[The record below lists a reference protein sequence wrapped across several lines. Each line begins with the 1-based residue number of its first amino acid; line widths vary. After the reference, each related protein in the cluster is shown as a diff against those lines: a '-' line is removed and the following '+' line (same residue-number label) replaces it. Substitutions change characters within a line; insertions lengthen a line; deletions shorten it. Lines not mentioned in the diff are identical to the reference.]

1 MLPSRRAVATLAVLV
16 LAGPACRGPASDR
29 PAAARDADI
38 ELARDREVVEA
49 RVPARATLAS
59 LLTAHAVEEALAAQ
73 IVSAVTGSFDPRTL
87 RADQPYRL
95 VRGMDGLV
103 REFVYRIDAD
113 CFLHVRGRGHVG
125 ESEFDVRVVPYEKQI
140 AVVGL
145 SAAIDRVRPSLVAA
159 IVGAG
164 ERVPLAVAL
173 ADIFR
178 GEVDSNHD
186 LQVGD
191 AVEVVFEKQFT
202 DGEFARYGPVLA
214 ATLRNEG
221 RRVRAFRFTPRGG
234 EPAYYDEQ
242 GRSLNRFFLRS
253 PLQFEPRISSGF
265 SYQRRHPVLG
275 FFRAHPAI
283 DYVAPRGAPVVAVAP
298 GVVTK
303 AGWSTG
309 GGRTVMLRHDH
320 GYESS
325 YMHLSE
331 YGRGVRVGARVA
343 QGQVIGCV
351 GATGLAT
358 GAHLDYRLK
367 RDGVYVNPLAEH
379 QRMPPGSPV
388 PAADLA
394 RFEFERDR
402 VATMFPGAPPVAVA
416 SRETAFPADQP

>member
-1 MLPSRRAVATLAVLV
+1 VATLAVLV
-16 LAGPACRGPASDR
+16 LAGSACRGPVSDR

-73 IVSAVTGSFDPRTL
+73 IVSAVTGSFDPRAL

-95 VRGMDGLV
+95 VRGLDGLV

-113 CFLHVRGRGHVG
+113 RFLHVRGRGHA
-125 ESEFDVRVVPYEKQI
+125 ERPEFDVRVVAYEKQI

-159 IVGAG
+159 VVGAG

-173 ADIFR
+173 ADVFR
-178 GEVDSNHD
+178 GEVDFNND

-191 AVEVVFEKQFT
+191 AVDVVFEKQFT

-265 SYQRRHPVLG
+265 SYRRRHPVLG
-275 FFRAHPAI
+275 VFRAHPAI

-303 AGWSTG
+303 AGWSAG

-325 YMHLSE
+325 YMHLSG
-331 YGRGVRVGARVA
+331 YGRGVSLGARVT
-343 QGQVIGCV
+343 QGQVIGHV

-379 QRMPPGSPV
+379 RRMPPGSPV

-402 VATMFPGAPPVAVA
+402 VLTMFPGAPPVALA
-416 SRETAFPADQP
+416 SRGAALQAAQP